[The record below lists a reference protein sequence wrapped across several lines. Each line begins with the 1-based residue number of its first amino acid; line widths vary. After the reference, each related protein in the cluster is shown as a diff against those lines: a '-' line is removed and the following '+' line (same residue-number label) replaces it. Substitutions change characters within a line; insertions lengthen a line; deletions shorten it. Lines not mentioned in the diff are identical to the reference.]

1 MKITVCEL
9 PNEATDFSDAWN
21 RLADHVLEKR
31 SELVLLPEMP
41 FYRWLAQTPE
51 VDPDEWHRAVT
62 VHEEWI
68 DRLDQFAPATV
79 LSSRPVVDDGVP

>member
-9 PNEATDFSDAWN
+9 PNDPPDFSDAWN
-21 RLADHVLEKR
+21 RLVDHVLEKR

-51 VDPDEWHRAVT
+51 AET
-62 VHEEWI
+62 HE
-68 DRLDQFAPATV
+68 
-79 LSSRPVVDDGVP
+79 